1 MRGNLVVLSVHPPIL
16 SRRTRGQ
23 EKCGHDGKKSFGVKH
38 ISNNALKLFYFTPR
52 EKFRARY
59 LSLIMASEKQK
70 QKRVERWRNKFR
82 LVILNDDTFEEL
94 LTLRLSP
101 LNVFTFSVFA
111 IVFTIAITSIV
122 IAFTPLKEL
131 VPGYASSKIRRQAIE
146 LSLKTD
152 SLEGVLRQNE
162 RYISGIQ
169 RILQGEVIDSVV
181 QDVASEDT
189 AASTTVLLSNPSP
202 TDSAFREWVEDETAF
217 SLEQRAAELDIPQLL
232 APVEGVV
239 TSSFDRTTGHFAVD
253 VASTKNAPI
262 KSCYEGIVVFADWT
276 SENGHII
283 LIQHENNLVS
293 AYKHNSALLKEV
305 GEYVRSG
312 EAIAIIGNSGENS
325 TGPHLHFELWY
336 DGSAINPEDYIKL

>member
-1 MRGNLVVLSVHPPIL
+1 
-16 SRRTRGQ
+16 
-23 EKCGHDGKKSFGVKH
+23 
-38 ISNNALKLFYFTPR
+38 
-52 EKFRARY
+52 
-59 LSLIMASEKQK
+59 MATEKQK

-111 IVFTIAITSIV
+111 IVFTIAITSVV

-162 RYISGIQ
+162 RYVGGIQ
-169 RILQGEVIDSVV
+169 RILQGDVIDSVV

-189 AASTTVLLSNPSP
+189 ATNTAVLLSSPSP
-202 TDSAFREWVEDETAF
+202 TDSAFREWVEGETAF
-217 SLEQRAAELDIPQLL
+217 SLEQRSAELDIPQLL

-239 TSSFDRTTGHFAVD
+239 TSSFDRTMGHFAVD
-253 VASTKNAPI
+253 IASTKNTPI

-283 LIQHENNLVS
+283 IVQHDNNLVS
-293 AYKHNSALLKEV
+293 AYKHNSALLKDV
-305 GEYVRSG
+305 GDYVRSG

>member
-1 MRGNLVVLSVHPPIL
+1 
-16 SRRTRGQ
+16 
-23 EKCGHDGKKSFGVKH
+23 
-38 ISNNALKLFYFTPR
+38 
-52 EKFRARY
+52 
-59 LSLIMASEKQK
+59 MAVEKQK

-162 RYISGIQ
+162 RYVSGIQ

-189 AASTTVLLSNPSP
+189 ATNTAVLLSSPSP

-217 SLEQRAAELDIPQLL
+217 SLEQRAAELDVPQLL

-253 VASTKNAPI
+253 IAATKNAPI
-262 KSCYEGIVVFADWT
+262 KSCYEGIVVLADWT

-283 LIQHENNLVS
+283 IIQHENNLVS

-305 GEYVRSG
+305 GDYVRSG